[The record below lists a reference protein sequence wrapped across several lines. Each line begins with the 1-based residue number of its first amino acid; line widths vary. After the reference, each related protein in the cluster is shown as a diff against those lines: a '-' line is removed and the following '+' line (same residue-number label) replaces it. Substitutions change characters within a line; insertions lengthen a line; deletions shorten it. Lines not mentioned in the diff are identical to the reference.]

1 MTIIYIAIGAGVGAP
16 TRYLIDRYFRS
27 TTSFPWGILIVNV
40 LGSFLFGV
48 VNHSS
53 ANTMA
58 LLGVGFSGAL
68 TTWSAFALDL
78 EHEYAMGLNKEF
90 LLNIFLN
97 YGLGF
102 LAVVIGM
109 QVGR

>member
-1 MTIIYIAIGAGVGAP
+1 MTIIYIAIGAGIGAP

-27 TTSFPWGILIVNV
+27 SRTFPWGILVVNV
-40 LGSFLFGV
+40 LGSFLLGA

-58 LLGVGFSGAL
+58 LLGIGFSGAL

-78 EHEYAMGLNKEF
+78 EHEYATGLNKQF
-90 LLNIFLN
+90 LLNLFLN